1 MLGTGPREIVEKL
14 REARQQKPGGGVEL
28 FSENGGPQRTQE
40 KRLMLTQF
48 RRINDQ
54 DMSFQIEAEFGRVKK
69 GVHLPSTVNFI
80 RCVQNWLG
88 EP

>member
-1 MLGTGPREIVEKL
+1 MLGTGSREILQQL
-14 REARQQKPGGGVEL
+14 RETRQQKLGGGL

-40 KRLMLTQF
+40 KRIVLAQF

-54 DMSFQIEAEFGRVKK
+54 DMSFQIQAEFGRVKQ
-69 GVHLPSTVNFI
+69 GVHLPSTVILI

-88 EP
+88 EL

>member
-1 MLGTGPREIVEKL
+1 M
-14 REARQQKPGGGVEL
+14 

-40 KRLMLTQF
+40 KRIVLAQF

-54 DMSFQIEAEFGRVKK
+54 DMSFQIQAEFGRVKQ
-69 GVHLPSTVNFI
+69 GVHLPSTVILI

-88 EP
+88 EL